1 MNDKEFQNVVDT
13 TLDQIRSTLA
23 AKGAEYVPDNA
34 VSRFHNF
41 ELAAALNEQLST
53 EALWGFLT
61 KHIVS
66 LSDMVKIE
74 PCESTLGK
82 WDEKINDAIVYLL
95 LLKGIVT
102 EAHDRP
108 ITTEKGMKS
117 IFSEK
122 FHKVEDETQIVINVS
137 NPVLPPMAVH
147 TNDNKLSKS
156 KY

>member
-74 PCESTLGK
+74 PCESTMSK

-95 LLKGIVT
+95 LLKGVVT

-108 ITTEKGMKS
+108 ITTEKGMKP